1 MWASICS
8 WHNLFHHLPLLGII
22 CSKVKFAVSQ
32 GGEATDEDIDG
43 IGKVHAL
50 EAAVV
55 DLVLAIGQLRPLHLS
70 NVSLGAGVPGRDD
83 GVLKMRFLLLAQAV
97 LIVSFFRACLEPV
110 CWLGV
115 SAIFAEH
122 GSTDRVGRKFHV
134 ATCPT
139 KILFLEPPNQ
149 VLK

>member
-50 EAAVV
+50 EAPVV
-55 DLVLAIGQLRPLHLS
+55 DLVLAIGQLRPLHPS

-97 LIVSFFRACLEPV
+97 LIVHFVEPVWSLFADWACLP
-110 CWLGV
+110 
-115 SAIFAEH
+115 
-122 GSTDRVGRKFHV
+122 
-134 ATCPT
+134 
-139 KILFLEPPNQ
+139 FLQNMVQQTE
-149 VLK
+149 